1 MDAIDDDAF
10 IAACEEAL
18 RHMDDSREKYAC
30 FSCETRK
37 KLMKHISVQNKQ
49 IMELTALVA
58 ILRTDNDHLIKL
70 GRN

>member
-18 RHMDDSREKYAC
+18 RHMEVSREADKC
-30 FSCETRK
+30 LLCETRK

-49 IMELTALVA
+49 IMELTALIA
-58 ILRTDNDHLIKL
+58 ILHTDNNHLIKL

>member
-10 IAACEEAL
+10 ISACEETL
-18 RHMDDSREKYAC
+18 RHMEASREKYTC
-30 FSCETRK
+30 LLCETRK

-58 ILRTDNDHLIKL
+58 ILHTDNNHLIKL

>member
-1 MDAIDDDAF
+1 M
-10 IAACEEAL
+10 EV
-18 RHMDDSREKYAC
+18 SREADKC
-30 FSCETRK
+30 LLCETRK

-58 ILRTDNDHLIKL
+58 VLHTDNNHLIKL